1 MKWIPSWLGKTYSKL
16 YTEKNTEIFDFEEAK
31 SILKIEEKAVL
42 SLHLAKLE
50 NAGFLVSKRDSID
63 RRKKYFR
70 LIAPNDAIFSYGLRS
85 LASSDGVLDLFA
97 VASKK
102 MDLVIGGSYAAYI
115 HSGYAS
121 PGKIDI
127 YVNEKEK
134 DRWIALLSDKSTS
147 LSVDDILSEK
157 TARTNVH
164 IHSSLTKEMIDDS
177 VELNGIRYVSLETLV
192 TEGMLEQ
199 TEFSLTDAFSILVK
213 KKDEIDF
220 NKLLKS
226 MKSENV
232 ERELGVCLELINLES
247 GEKIFSNDI
256 INKIHSSADF
266 SKKKN
271 FPKNKTEEAGEYKEI
286 ANKWKLKITFSKA
299 FISKI
304 ILDLERWL

>member
-1 MKWIPSWLGKTYSKL
+1 MKWIPSWLGKTYATL
-16 YTEKNTEIFDFEEAK
+16 YAEMNTGVFDFEEAK
-31 SILKIEEKAVL
+31 SLLRIEEKAVL

-85 LASSDGVLDLFA
+85 LVSSDNVLDLLA

-102 MDLVIGGSYAAYI
+102 MDLVIGGSYATYV

-134 DRWIALLSDKSTS
+134 DKWTSLLSDKFTS
-147 LSVDDILSEK
+147 LSVDDTLSEK
-157 TARTNVH
+157 TARTNIH
-164 IHSSLTKEMIDDS
+164 IHSSLTKEMTDDS
-177 VELNGIRYVSLETLV
+177 VDLDGIRYVSPEALV
-192 TEGMLEQ
+192 AEGMLEQ
-199 TEFSLTDAFSILVK
+199 TEFSLTDAFSILIK
-213 KKDEIDF
+213 KRKEIDF
-220 NKLLKS
+220 NKLLKIT
-226 MKSENV
+226 KSENV
-232 ERELGVCLELINLES
+232 ERELGVCLDLINLES
-247 GEKIFSNDI
+247 GGKIFNNDI

-271 FPKNKTEEAGEYKEI
+271 FPQNKAEEAGAYKEI
-286 ANKWKLKITFSKA
+286 ADKWNLNITFSKA